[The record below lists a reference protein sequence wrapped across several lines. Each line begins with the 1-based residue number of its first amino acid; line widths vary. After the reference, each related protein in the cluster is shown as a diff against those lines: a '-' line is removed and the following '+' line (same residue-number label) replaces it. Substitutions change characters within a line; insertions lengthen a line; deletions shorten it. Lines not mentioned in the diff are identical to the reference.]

1 MQLRSLTIFAT
12 GVVNRKETSHKT
24 LICMRPENPVLV
36 PFDRATT
43 AVWIVH
49 KQTVVLNVTD
59 GGAYL
64 KSRAIDFSSYS
75 TETRRRAYAGRQDMA
90 LIFFRLEIL
99 KSV

>member
-24 LICMRPENPVLV
+24 LICVRPENPVLV
-36 PFDRATT
+36 PFDRTTT

-59 GGAYL
+59 GGADL
-64 KSRAIDFSSYS
+64 KSRAIDFQAIQLKQEGGHTLGDKTWY
-75 TETRRRAYAGRQDMA
+75 Y
-90 LIFFRLEIL
+90 FFRLEIL